1 MRQHRPLTPAE
12 IATLT
17 HNGCTA
23 EDWNAVQVGAGFDP
37 QRVRRVGF
45 GGQVRL
51 GSLQGRLTLDG
62 GVELPAEL
70 ADATI
75 VNCVLGD
82 EVRVTRIGS
91 HLANYEIGD
100 GAVVSDVGVMAT
112 GPGATF
118 GNGVEIEPVNE
129 AGGRQLP
136 IFAEMSSQFAYL
148 LCMHRHHP
156 ELIHRLEGM
165 VAAYTAGAKTDRGR
179 VGAGAV
185 LTQVASITDVNIGP
199 AAQVRGTTRLHNGT
213 LLSEASAPAV
223 VGAGVTAQDFIIG
236 EGSSVKDGVVLSRC
250 FVGQGVQLGK
260 QFSAE
265 NSLFFANCEGFHG
278 EACSIFAGPYTVTHH
293 KSTLLIAGIYSFYN
307 AGSGTNQSNHMYK
320 LGPVHQGVVQRGS
333 KNGSFSY
340 MLWPTVVGPFSVIIG
355 KHLGNLDTSELPFSY
370 LTEVGGESMLTPAM
384 NMHTVGVMRDGD
396 KWPARDRRKG
406 SVKRDLIHFPVF
418 SPYLVQR
425 LISAEKLMLELHE
438 QTPREVEQVRYKGA
452 MIKRLLLRPSARNY
466 ASAIDMYLKGKI
478 LDRLAPVRTQGPQA
492 WRQALADQ
500 GNYSPA
506 WADVGGMLV
515 GRQRLQELTAAV
527 AAGQFA
533 DAAQFQAALAAAHAA
548 YDQDEWSWVRHTFA
562 AREGK
567 EVDQLDEAGLAQ
579 MEAEYRKLSA
589 SYLKKVLA
597 DAEKEF
603 DPLAMLGYGA
613 DGDDADRA
621 ADFAAVRGSF
631 ATNSFVKQLQ
641 ARLAALTG

>member
-1 MRQHRPLTPAE
+1 MSQDRALTSAE
-12 IATLT
+12 IETLT
-17 HNGCTA
+17 QNGCAA
-23 EDWNAVQVGAGFDP
+23 EDWTAVQVGPGFSP
-37 QRVRRVGF
+37 RRVQRVRF
-45 GGQVRL
+45 DGQVRI
-51 GSLQGRLTLDG
+51 GSLQGRVTLDG

-70 ADATI
+70 TDATI
-75 VNCVLGD
+75 VNCTLGD

-100 GAVVSDVGVMAT
+100 RAVVSGVGLMVT

-118 GNGVEIEPVNE
+118 GNGVEVEPVNE
-129 AGGRQLP
+129 AGGRQLS

-148 LCMHRHHP
+148 SCMHRHHP
-156 ELIHRLEGM
+156 ELIARLESM
-165 VAAYTAGAKTDRGR
+165 VTDYTARAKSDRGR

-185 LTQVASITDVNIGP
+185 VTQVGAITDVNIGP
-199 AAQVRGTTRLHNGT
+199 AAQVRGALRLHNGT
-213 LLSEASAPAV
+213 ILSEAQAPAQ

-260 QFSAE
+260 QFSGE

-384 NMHTVGVMRDGD
+384 NMHTVGLMRDGD

-406 SVKRDLIHFPVF
+406 TLKRDLIHFPVF

-425 LISAEKLMLELHE
+425 MIHAEKLMLELHE

-452 MIKRLLLRPSARNY
+452 FIKRLLLRPSARNY
-466 ASAIDMYLKGKI
+466 ASAIDMYLKGKV
-478 LDRLAPVRTQGPQA
+478 LDRLAPVRSQGPRA
-492 WRQALADQ
+492 WREALADQ
-500 GNYSPA
+500 GTYSES

-515 GRQRLQELTAAV
+515 SCQRLEELTAAA
-527 AAGQFA
+527 AAGRFA
-533 DAAQFQAALAAAHAA
+533 DAAQFQTALSQAHAA
-548 YDQDEWSWVRHTFA
+548 YDQDEWSWVRRTFA
-562 AREGK
+562 ARQGQ

-579 MEAEYRKLSA
+579 LEAEYKKLSA

-613 DGDDADRA
+613 DGDEAARA

-631 ATNSFVKQLQ
+631 AGNSFVKQLQ
-641 ARLAALTG
+641 ARLAALSA

>member
-1 MRQHRPLTPAE
+1 MSKHRALTSAE
-12 IATLT
+12 VEILT
-17 HNGCTA
+17 RAGCTA
-23 EDWNAVQVGAGFDP
+23 EDWATVQVGAGFAP
-37 QRVRRVGF
+37 HRVQRVRF
-45 GGQVRL
+45 WGQVRL
-51 GSLQGRLTLDG
+51 GSLQGRVVLDG

-70 ADATI
+70 ADATL
-75 VNCVLGD
+75 VNCTLGD

-91 HLANYEIGD
+91 YLANYDLGNR
-100 GAVVSDVGVMAT
+100 VVISDVGLMAT
-112 GPGATF
+112 EPGATF
-118 GNGVEIEPVNE
+118 GNGVEVEAVNE
-129 AGGRQLP
+129 AGGRQFS

-156 ELIHRLEGM
+156 ELIARLEAM
-165 VAAYTAGAKTDRGR
+165 VAAYVDKTRSDRGQ
-179 VGAGAV
+179 VGDGAIV
-185 LTQVASITDVNIGP
+185 TQVSSITDVNIGP
-199 AAQVRGTTRLHNGT
+199 AAQVRGALRLHNGT
-213 LLSEASAPAV
+213 LLSEPPAPAQ
-223 VGAGVTAQDFIIG
+223 VGAGVAAQDFIIG

-260 QFSAE
+260 QFSGE

-278 EACSIFAGPYTVTHH
+278 EACSVFAGPYTVTHH
-293 KSTLLIAGIYSFYN
+293 KSTLLIAGLYSFYN

-320 LGPVHQGVVQRGS
+320 LGPVHQGIVQRGS

-384 NMHTVGVMRDGD
+384 NMHTVGVMRDGE

-406 SVKRDLIHFPVF
+406 TVKRDLIHFPVF
-418 SPYLVQR
+418 SPYLVQKM
-425 LISAEKLMLELHE
+425 IQAEALMTELHA

-452 MIKRLLLRPSARNY
+452 FIKRLLLRPSARSY
-466 ASAIDMYLKGKI
+466 ASATDIYLKGKI
-478 LDRLAPVRTQGPQA
+478 LDRLAPVRDQGPQA
-492 WRQALADQ
+492 WRQALADT
-500 GNYSPA
+500 GSYSQQ

-515 GRQRLQELTAAV
+515 NRQRLQELTGAV
-527 AAGQFA
+527 VTGRIA
-533 DAAQFQAALAAAHAA
+533 DLAQFQAALSQVHAA
-548 YDQDEWSWVRHTFA
+548 YDQDEWSWVRRTFA
-562 AREGK
+562 TREGV
-567 EVDQLDEAGLAQ
+567 EVDQLDEAALVQ
-579 MEAEYRKLSA
+579 LEAEYKKLSA

-613 DGDDADRA
+613 DGDEAAQA

-631 ATNSFVKQLQ
+631 AGNPFVKQLQ
-641 ARLAALTG
+641 ARLASLTG